1 MARARA
7 LALALLLALLLAPS
21 DDDAFGGA
29 STTLARGAVVAS
41 QCPVGDDAILRTT
54 GSDGAVASG
63 DLSHP
68 ASLVSGCSY
77 DFHLGDRTELYL
89 VVKRDSV
96 DQRLTIEWDLTYE
109 YKAPTFAFTWNGQS
123 TRGAAGLNPHTH
135 PDIKSV
141 MYADWLW
148 TPGAPT
154 GSHTFVQRDDGKDE
168 YHCSPACQK
177 YETDLPSKTGDL
189 YITLST
195 WQAYNP
201 VEGSVIVRME
211 TPRRAIKGAQ
221 LDAIKEVYDATCA
234 SRLAPADW
242 SSDEYLA
249 NENTDPGQMPH
260 CDWIPGGWKSTWHTS
275 NACDEIPGLTC
286 DGDGDVLALRVTEKG
301 LAGDLPPGLA
311 GKLPKLEDVN
321 LDGNALTGNVLEVLM
336 YSSSIR
342 SFSAA
347 GNGLTGRIP
356 CPGAGPPPPKE
367 STSSESDWSD
377 WEATAAT
384 A

>member
-7 LALALLLALLLAPS
+7 LALALLLAPS

-29 STTLARGAVVAS
+29 STTLARGAFVAS

-54 GSDGAVASG
+54 GSDGAVGSG

-135 PDIKSV
+135 PEIKSV

-168 YHCSPACQK
+168 YRCSPACLL
-177 YETDLPSKTGDL
+177 YTSPSPRD
-189 YITLST
+189 LST
-195 WQAYNP
+195 
-201 VEGSVIVRME
+201 SRM
-211 TPRRAIKGAQ
+211 R
-221 LDAIKEVYDATCA
+221 
-234 SRLAPADW
+234 
-242 SSDEYLA
+242 SSA
-249 NENTDPGQMPH
+249 
-260 CDWIPGGWKSTWHTS
+260 
-275 NACDEIPGLTC
+275 
-286 DGDGDVLALRVTEKG
+286 
-301 LAGDLPPGLA
+301 
-311 GKLPKLEDVN
+311 
-321 LDGNALTGNVLEVLM
+321 
-336 YSSSIR
+336 
-342 SFSAA
+342 
-347 GNGLTGRIP
+347 
-356 CPGAGPPPPKE
+356 
-367 STSSESDWSD
+367 
-377 WEATAAT
+377 
-384 A
+384 